1 MRLST
6 VFELLLIFL
15 LIAFAAYGRV
25 IDDDALN
32 LRRDVRSSQGRARQE
47 HLGVSI
53 MSLKQAT
60 ENVNK
65 YCNCNENVC
74 NCCREFNIPLV
85 ALKGP
90 GCASLQYRDNDSL
103 AVQLNFGNNIL
114 TSKVISGKK
123 PQSICVPMLGGFS
136 KFCGRIYSIE
146 RESSEHFKACLGL
159 ELQSSSELEA
169 SLRVSCFR
177 FGPDGVKLR
186 PAEQFPIIE
195 TNVKG
200 DEDDDDDDD
209 DIFGLDDDDDDEEE
223 DDEQLPSK
231 NTAALSSTN
240 NQQTGEDDEDDDD
253 DDDDEDDILGF
264 GALFDIITG
273 GGNSNKKKTT
283 TAIPILPFTIPL
295 IKKPTTA
302 ATTVQNHHEDSQSPH
317 NIEKN
322 PTMTDS
328 NDITTAHSEYSTN
341 LSTPKEKIDHP
352 QSSATDKLTG
362 TTESIVTTVA
372 SMVDDSTA
380 ADSTTEKSQLQTAAS
395 NNVKYIAKPEK
406 SSAIKRITVGVPY
419 KKFGETSNS
428 ANAIKNDLKKPLVR
442 PAKPDPVHNLP
453 QHDNSATEDEDDDDE
468 DILSDL
474 DDDDDDDYEN
484 EENSVEEEDE
494 DDNQTNKDEK
504 VGINNKKP
512 DNLNLHEHD
521 EDDDA
526 DENDDAA
533 ILDDDDDDDDDEE
546 EDAVLS
552 ALVSDEKDN
561 VDKVDKVADN
571 KPDKKPEKNNDYNVD
586 LSDLLSKKRHMRRG
600 RQSKV
605 MRL

>member
-25 IDDDALN
+25 IDHDNHN
-32 LRRDVRSSQGRARQE
+32 LRRDVESSQGRARQE
-47 HLGVSI
+47 YLGVSI

-74 NCCREFNIPLV
+74 NCCRDFNIPLV

-103 AVQLNFGNNIL
+103 AIQLNFGSNIL
-114 TSKVISGKK
+114 TSKIISGKK

-200 DEDDDDDDD
+200 DDDDDDDDD
-209 DIFGLDDDDDDEEE
+209 DIFGLDDDDDEDEEE
-223 DDEQLPSK
+223 DDDEQLPSK
-231 NTAALSSTN
+231 NTAALASTN
-240 NQQTGEDDEDDDD
+240 NEQTGEDEDDEDDDD
-253 DDDDEDDILGF
+253 DDDILGF

-273 GGNSNKKKTT
+273 GGSSNKKKTT
-283 TAIPILPFTIPL
+283 TPVPILPFTIP
-295 IKKPTTA
+295 IINRPTTA
-302 ATTVQNHHEDSQSPH
+302 ASTVQNHHQVSALPH

-322 PTMTDS
+322 PTITDS
-328 NDITTAHSEYSTN
+328 NDITTVRSEYSTT
-341 LSTPKEKIDHP
+341 LSTSIEKVDHT
-352 QSSATDKLTG
+352 QSSASDKLTG
-362 TTESIVTTVA
+362 TTESIVTTVG

-380 ADSTTEKSQLQTAAS
+380 ADSTTEKSHLQTAAS
-395 NNVKYIAKPEK
+395 NDVIYVSKPEK
-406 SSAIKRITVGVPY
+406 SPAIKRITVGVPY

-442 PAKPDPVHNLP
+442 PTKPDPVHKLP
-453 QHDNSATEDEDDDDE
+453 QHNNSATEDEDDDDDE

-474 DDDDDDDYEN
+474 DDDDDYEN
-484 EENSVEEEDE
+484 EENSVEEDEDE
-494 DDNQTNKDEK
+494 EGNQTNKDEK

-521 EDDDA
+521 DDDA
-526 DENDDAA
+526 DENDDDDDEA
-533 ILDDDDDDDDDEE
+533 ILDDDDDDEEE

-586 LSDLLSKKRHMRRG
+586 LSDLLSKKRNMRRG